1 MDDLL
6 TRQIP
11 YSAEAE
17 QAVLGSVLIDPEK
30 TGDLMELLTPSDF
43 YLETNRLIFEAIS
56 DLFTA
61 GRTVDPVVLLDEL
74 ITDREKEMIF
84 SKNAKRILKL

>member
-6 TRQIP
+6 TRQVP

-30 TGDLMELLTPSDF
+30 TGDLMELLTPGDF
-43 YLETNRLIFEAIS
+43 YLEVNKIIGGT
-56 DLFTA
+56 DTA
-61 GRTVDPVVLLDEL
+61 LTIPM
-74 ITDREKEMIF
+74 KEGQRSLNLSNSVSIV
-84 SKNAKRILKL
+84 AYEHIRQVGL